1 MIPKILHL
9 CWLSGDEYPVDIK
22 RYISTWKEKCP
33 DYEIRVWS
41 KDSFD
46 ISSVR
51 WVKEAFEA
59 KKYAFAADYIR
70 FWCLYNY
77 GGIYLDSD
85 VEVLKSFDGFL
96 SEKSFIG
103 FEYLNIPEAAV
114 IGAEKNCEWIKKAL
128 DWYDA
133 KSFFYKNAEMKK
145 DVCPI
150 LVQLALHSHFQRE
163 LFDTGKIQY
172 FNGLTLYPYFYFSPK
187 NYFTGKVKIKKETVC
202 VHRFASA
209 WGPNKKRK
217 WTLIV
222 HMICIAMIGKK
233 MHDRLYKFIKKSPTT
248 FNGDTF

>member
-1 MIPKILHL
+1 MIPKIIHL
-9 CWLSGDEYPVDIK
+9 CWLSGDEYPADIK
-22 RYISTWKEKCP
+22 YYISTWKEKCP
-33 DYEIRVWS
+33 DYEIKVWS

-85 VEVLKSFDGFL
+85 VEVLKSFDDFL
-96 SEKSFIG
+96 GEKSFIG

-114 IGAEKNCEWIKKAL
+114 IGAEKGCAWIRNALEW
-128 DWYDA
+128 YSG
-133 KSFFYKNAEMKK
+133 KSFFYENGEMKR

-150 LVQLALHSHFQRE
+150 LTSLAIRKEYQSE
-163 LFDTGKIQY
+163 LFD
-172 FNGLTLYPYFYFSPK
+172 NGRVLQLHGLSLYPYFYFSPK
-187 NYFTGKVKIKKETVC
+187 NYFTGKIKIRNETVC
-202 VHRFASA
+202 IHRFASA

-217 WTLIV
+217 WTLVV
-222 HMICIAMIGKK
+222 HSMFIALIGKRF
-233 MHDRLYKFIKKSPTT
+233 HDRLYKYLKHAPAT
-248 FNGDTF
+248 FNGDTL

>member
-1 MIPKILHL
+1 MIPKIIHL
-9 CWLSGDEYPVDIK
+9 CWLSGDEYPTDIK
-22 RYISTWKEKCP
+22 QYIATWKEKCP
-33 DYEIRVWS
+33 DYEIKVWS
-41 KDSFD
+41 KNSFD
-46 ISSVR
+46 IAAVK

-85 VEVLKSFDGFL
+85 VEVLKSFNDFL

-114 IGAEKNCEWIKKAL
+114 IGAEKGCPWIKTAL
-128 DWYDA
+128 DWYTD
-133 KSFFYKNAEMKK
+133 KSFFYENGEMKR

-150 LVQLALHSHFQRE
+150 LVRLALKNHFKCDF
-163 LFDTGKIQY
+163 FDMKKIQHLD
-172 FNGLTLYPYFYFSPK
+172 GLTLYPYFYFSPK

-202 VHRFASA
+202 IHRFASA

-217 WTLIV
+217 WTLFV
-222 HMICIAMIGKK
+222 HSLCIALIGKK
-233 MHDRLYKFIKKSPTT
+233 LHDRLYKLVKHSPVG
-248 FNGDTF
+248 FNGESL